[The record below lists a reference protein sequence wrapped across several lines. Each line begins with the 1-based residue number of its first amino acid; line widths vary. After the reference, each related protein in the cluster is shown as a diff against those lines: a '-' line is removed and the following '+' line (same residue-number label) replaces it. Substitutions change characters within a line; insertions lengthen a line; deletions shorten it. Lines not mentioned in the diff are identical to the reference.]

1 MESIKGVGPARAY
14 SLIKEHKCL
23 EEAIKHLPEKIRENM
38 PDDWKYR
45 DARELFAKPDV
56 RPGKEFDLKW
66 ELPDVEALV
75 DFMVKEKGFK

>member
-1 MESIKGVGPARAY
+1 
-14 SLIKEHKCL
+14 
-23 EEAIKHLPEKIRENM
+23 M